1 MNADSDETITK
12 QSSRPQPVRGRA
24 SAKRTHRSVLL
35 GACVT
40 LVLGS
45 LTSVKAQSNPSPAS
59 TEPDLAGAEPSY
71 EALLDQ
77 AIGAFDTADFS
88 RARSLFEQAYALRP
102 NARVLRGMGVA
113 ALRLERYSE
122 AHRTLSQA
130 LKHPVQPLTA
140 VQREEVTGLL
150 SWMETT
156 LATVRLKWTPA
167 EPKEY
172 ELLVD
177 GSVLKEPTLWLSP
190 GAHRVA
196 VHAPGFGA
204 LDRNFTLAAE
214 QHEVI
219 ELTLS
224 ARESSPPTRKAQT
237 VTPAAAAQSVATQE
251 LPPGPVDK
259 PRVAERNHDGHSL
272 ETSHDSDVDDG
283 VLTQPWFWVL
293 VGAVA
298 AGGVT
303 AAVLLS
309 QPNGAPEPTGT
320 NQISMLNAPRGP

>member
-1 MNADSDETITK
+1 MNARSDETNTK
-12 QSSRPQPVRGRA
+12 QSSRPQRMRRRA
-24 SAKRTHRSVLL
+24 DAKRTQRSVLF

-40 LVLGS
+40 LVLAS

-59 TEPDLAGAEPSY
+59 TEPSLAGAEPSY

-77 AIGAFDTADFS
+77 AIGAFDTADFA

-177 GSVLKEPTLWLSP
+177 GSVLKEATLWLTP

-204 LDRNFTLAAE
+204 LDRNLTLAAE

-224 ARESSPPTRKAQT
+224 ARESSPPSAQAQT
-237 VTPAAAAQSVATQE
+237 VTPAAAAQSIVARE
-251 LPPGPVDK
+251 LPPGAVDE
-259 PRVAERNHDGHSL
+259 PRVVERNHDSHAL
-272 ETSHDSDVDDG
+272 ETRKDSDDDG

-293 VGAVA
+293 AGAVA

-309 QPNGAPEPTGT
+309 QPDGAPKPMGT
-320 NQISMLNAPRGP
+320 HQISVLNAPRGP